1 MRLVKI
7 LLALCLA
14 FAAVGLGTYFYF
26 TRTLPALDTLQD
38 YHPNLVTKVWSHD
51 NRLIG
56 EVYIERR
63 IVVNIDR
70 VPRHVIAAFIAA
82 EDSRFYEHEGIS
94 YTSILRAFLKNL
106 QAGRVVQGGSTITQ
120 QVAKSFFLSSERT
133 ISRKIK
139 EAIMAFRIEKNLNKE
154 EILHLYLNQIYFGNG
169 AYGIETASETYFGKD
184 ISSLSIS
191 EGAMLAGLPKAP
203 SKYSPYEN
211 MVLAKG
217 RQEYVLGRMAEEK
230 FITPEQAQR
239 AASGKIVLMPKR
251 SDSLWV
257 GPYFTEE
264 VRKYLEAKYGNDL
277 LYKGGLE
284 VHTTLD
290 VEAQKAANRGV
301 DEGLREYDKRR
312 GYRGPVKTLK
322 SDEEIAAFNKELNR
336 KFLFDPPSP
345 GRYYMAAVA
354 AFNQKDRSLSVV
366 MGSRRA
372 VISAPDMAWA
382 KLYNPTREPDGGK
395 QEELSRLFKPGDVI
409 QVAVKEAPSDA
420 SAAISLRLEQEPL
433 VQAALLAIET
443 ETGAVR
449 AMVGGAD
456 FSKSQFNRA
465 VQAQRQPGS
474 SFKPIIYTAAMDN
487 GFTPASIVMDAPL
500 VFDDAEK
507 ETSWRPRNY
516 DEQFYGPTTIREA
529 VARSRNIITIKV
541 LKEVGVGKAMEYARL
556 LGINSPLARDLSL
569 ALGSSAVTLQDMTV
583 AFSTLANLG
592 VKPAPL
598 LVTRVT
604 DRAGNVLEENAPFST
619 PVLSPQTAYIMT
631 SLLQSV
637 VESGTGMRA
646 RALGRP
652 AAGKTGTTNNL
663 NDAWFMGYVPG
674 LAAGVWVGYD
684 EEKPLGHRETGGKA
698 ALPIWVK
705 FMQDATREMPARSFP
720 IPDGL
725 EFAKIDPETGLLA
738 GPYTQDPVFEVF
750 KTGGAP
756 VQVSGPRTRKDPSD
770 FFMVDTDPAP
780 VKRIKPDESEFTD

>member
-1 MRLVKI
+1 MRLAKI

-14 FAAVGLGTYFYF
+14 FVALGLGTYFYF

-38 YHPNLVTKVWSHD
+38 YHPNLVTKVWSQD

-56 EVYIERR
+56 EFYIERR

-70 VPRHVIAAFIAA
+70 VPRHVINAFIAA
-82 EDSRFYEHEGIS
+82 EDSKFFEHEGIS
-94 YTSILRAFLKNL
+94 YTSIIRAFLKNL

-169 AYGIETASETYFGKD
+169 AYGIQTAADAYFGKD
-184 ISSLSIS
+184 VASLTIS
-191 EGAMLAGLPKAP
+191 EAALLAGLPKAP
-203 SKYSPYEN
+203 SRYSPYEN
-211 MVLAKG
+211 MDLAKG
-217 RQEYVLGRMAEEK
+217 RQEYVLSRMAEEK
-230 FITPEQAQR
+230 FIKPEQAKK
-239 AASGKIVLMPKR
+239 AAADRIMLMPRR
-251 SDSLWV
+251 SDALWV

-290 VEAQKAANRGV
+290 VEAQKAANRGI

-322 SDEEIAAFNKELNR
+322 SDDEIKAFDKDLDK
-336 KFLFDPPSP
+336 KFLYEPPSP
-345 GRYYMAAVA
+345 GRYYMAAVTA
-354 AFNQKDRSLSVV
+354 YNQKERSLAVS
-366 MGSRRA
+366 MGSRRGRIA
-372 VISAPDMAWA
+372 YPDMEWA
-382 KLYNPTREPDGGK
+382 KLYNPTTQPDGGK
-395 QEELSRLFKPGDVI
+395 QAELSTLFKPGDVI
-409 QVAVKEAPSDA
+409 QVAVKESPADA
-420 SAAISLRLEQEPL
+420 SAVIPLRLEQEPMA
-433 VQAALLAIET
+433 QAALLAMEP
-443 ETGAVR
+443 ETGAIR
-449 AMVGGAD
+449 AMVGGFD
-456 FSKSQFNRA
+456 FAKSQFNRA

-516 DEQFYGPTTIREA
+516 DEQFYGPTTVREA
-529 VARSRNIITIKV
+529 IARSRNIITIKV
-541 LKEVGVGKAMEYARL
+541 LQEVGIGKALEYARL

-569 ALGSSAVTLQDMTV
+569 ALGSSAVTLQEMTV

-592 VKPAPL
+592 VKPEPL

-604 DRAGNVLEENAPFST
+604 DRTGALLEENTPFST

-652 AAGKTGTTNNL
+652 TAGKTGTTNNL

-684 EEKPLGHRETGGKA
+684 NEKPLGHRETGGRA
-698 ALPIWVK
+698 ALPIWLK
-705 FMQDATREMPARSFP
+705 FMQGATKDMPARSFP

-725 EFAKIDPETGLLA
+725 EFARIDPETGLLA
-738 GPYTQDPVFEVF
+738 GPYTQDAVFEVF
-750 KTGGAP
+750 KTGAAP
-756 VQVSGPRTRKDPSD
+756 VQISGPRTQKDPSD

-780 VKRIKPDESEFTD
+780 VKRKKPDESEFID

>member
-1 MRLVKI
+1 
-7 LLALCLA
+7 
-14 FAAVGLGTYFYF
+14 
-26 TRTLPALDTLQD
+26 
-38 YHPNLVTKVWSHD
+38 
-51 NRLIG
+51 
-56 EVYIERR
+56 
-63 IVVNIDR
+63 
-70 VPRHVIAAFIAA
+70 
-82 EDSRFYEHEGIS
+82 
-94 YTSILRAFLKNL
+94 
-106 QAGRVVQGGSTITQ
+106 
-120 QVAKSFFLSSERT
+120 
-133 ISRKIK
+133 
-139 EAIMAFRIEKNLNKE
+139 
-154 EILHLYLNQIYFGNG
+154 
-169 AYGIETASETYFGKD
+169 
-184 ISSLSIS
+184 
-191 EGAMLAGLPKAP
+191 
-203 SKYSPYEN
+203 
-211 MVLAKG
+211 
-217 RQEYVLGRMAEEK
+217 
-230 FITPEQAQR
+230 
-239 AASGKIVLMPKR
+239 
-251 SDSLWV
+251 
-257 GPYFTEE
+257 
-264 VRKYLEAKYGNDL
+264 
-277 LYKGGLE
+277 
-284 VHTTLD
+284 
-290 VEAQKAANRGV
+290 
-301 DEGLREYDKRR
+301 
-312 GYRGPVKTLK
+312 
-322 SDEEIAAFNKELNR
+322 
-336 KFLFDPPSP
+336 
-345 GRYYMAAVA
+345 
-354 AFNQKDRSLSVV
+354 
-366 MGSRRA
+366 
-372 VISAPDMAWA
+372 
-382 KLYNPTREPDGGK
+382 
-395 QEELSRLFKPGDVI
+395 
-409 QVAVKEAPSDA
+409 
-420 SAAISLRLEQEPL
+420 LRLEQEPL